1 MEYQH
6 IDKTTFNDVMEK
18 ITNEFKKIEEKEKEM
33 PCHEYLKFD
42 KSFNLI
48 SKEQYCNVMKV
59 LLTLFSLNYNQDMFI
74 YYDEEKKEWKTIISR
89 DRIDKKK
96 LLEICYEIHYDDKE
110 TILSCNKRLYIIIIR
125 QIKSCYKSE
134 FDLKPIFIPLEM
146 NMTNIP
152 TICNFNPSHV
162 MVSSKYGVVDL
173 NYIPDETLKFNII
186 EDYEGNKEK

>member
-6 IDKTTFNDVMEK
+6 IDKTTFNDVMKK

-48 SKEQYCNVMKV
+48 SKGQYCNVMKV
-59 LLTLFSLNYNQDMFI
+59 LLELFSLDYNKDMFVF
-74 YYDEEKKEWKTIISR
+74 YDEKKKEWQTGISR
-89 DRIDKKK
+89 DRIDKIK
-96 LLEICYEIHYDDKE
+96 LSEICYEIHYDNKE
-110 TILSCNKRLYIIIIR
+110 TTLSRNKTLYIIITR

-134 FDLKPIFIPLEM
+134 FDLKPIYVPFEM

-152 TICNFNPSHV
+152 TICNFNPSHL
-162 MVSSKYGVVDL
+162 MVSSKYGMIDL
-173 NYIPDETLKFNII
+173 NYKPDETLKFNII